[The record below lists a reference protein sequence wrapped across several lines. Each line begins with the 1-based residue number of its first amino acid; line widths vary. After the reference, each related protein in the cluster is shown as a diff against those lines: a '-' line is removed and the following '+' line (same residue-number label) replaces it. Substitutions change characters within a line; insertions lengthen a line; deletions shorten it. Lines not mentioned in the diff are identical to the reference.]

1 MFRNGINV
9 SIYTY
14 DLLHLTYMICCMLN
28 FLCVCVC
35 AYEHNGTHLE
45 RPDAQVWCKEPVKPG
60 NTTLTDVW

>member
-1 MFRNGINV
+1 MV
-9 SIYTY
+9 SMSVFTHTIYYTS
-14 DLLHLTYMICCMLN
+14 LIWSVVCLIS
-28 FLCVCVC
+28 FVCVC